1 MSHHSGKPLLSEH
14 QQALFVG
21 DLTEMTAFP
30 TRDGLPTVAMSGSR
44 VWTRDL
50 RSGLGRIA
58 TECVLFA
65 FSLCREQ
72 SELIKQNSGRWG
84 VDQMYQVVIA
94 LTCILFV
101 KDYKP

>member
-1 MSHHSGKPLLSEH
+1 MSHHSGKPLLSGH
-14 QQALFVG
+14 QQVLFVG

-30 TRDGLPTVAMSGSR
+30 TRDGLPTVKMSGSR

-72 SELIKQNSGRWG
+72 SELIKQNPGRWG
-84 VDQMYQVVIA
+84 IDQMYQVIIA
-94 LTCILFV
+94 LICNLFV